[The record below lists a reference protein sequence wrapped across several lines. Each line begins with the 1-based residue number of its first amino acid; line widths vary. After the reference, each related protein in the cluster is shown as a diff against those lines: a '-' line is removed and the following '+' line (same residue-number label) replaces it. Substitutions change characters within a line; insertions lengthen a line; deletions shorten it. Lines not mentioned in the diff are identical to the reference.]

1 MKMKKKILSFL
12 LAAAV
17 VLSAV
22 IPASLAYAQGP
33 GSGNEGADTEGVE
46 TSKTVVDNGDGTYTL
61 RLESYVTGE
70 TTTTTTQKPTD
81 TVLVLDTSGS
91 MDDYMDV
98 AKQGSLSDLDPQYA
112 DYYGWKVLDGIV
124 YCDMRYNNGK
134 WQYYV
139 GLGALGSWYDCDT
152 TWFGDTVGIK
162 KIDALKIAANEFID
176 STAAKE
182 GDNRI
187 AIVTYATGATT
198 RNQLTDVSTGSD
210 SLKGTINGLRANGA
224 TNADY
229 GMQEAE
235 GIINGISSDRDSVK
249 TVVMF
254 TDGEPNHGNGFDTS
268 VANATISAAKDM
280 KDAGATVY
288 TVGVFESADPTDYS
302 DRFNKY
308 LHHVSS
314 NYPDAESME
323 YGGYLNP
330 KADPF
335 NGGKSYYMA
344 ADNLQSLS
352 DIFESI
358 SDEIGGAAA
367 ELDENTV
374 VQDVISD
381 YFQLS
386 KEANNVVVK
395 TADCNSFE
403 GDSPVWEN
411 VQIVDLV
418 PAVDGRT
425 IRVSG
430 FDFSENWVGKNE
442 TTGEVHP
449 GKKLII
455 EILVEPRAGFLG
467 GNNVPT
473 NGAASGIYA
482 GDELVES
489 FTVPTVNVPIEP
501 VTVTATDKNVY
512 LMSDLTADQLK
523 EGATVKVGDVA
534 LDFSEDNYGLES
546 WQNAFVD
553 ITVNVPADKTNLTA
567 DTTYTL
573 NVAVSPKDEPATEGT
588 PAEKKA
594 GEATAKIN
602 VFRPEITWKDSQLN
616 VGETADYQKQN
627 FVSVEWKHD
636 TVAYDEDKMVGKAPE
651 LVYEYAPQANAFTQE
666 TKVNVTVKIG
676 GSDVTQN
683 VTFVHEKCDFDGC
696 AWNGDCEFIVHIK
709 SFDLTITKTG
719 CEAIDENQSF
729 IFTVTGSNGFT
740 MQVVINGN
748 GSKTIKGL
756 PSGTYTVTEDTNWS
770 WRYEPA
776 AASQTV
782 TAKDIQNGKATV
794 NFANDRAEES
804 DGTGTDWKW
813 LNGSAYTENKFG
825 IPPQ

>member
-17 VLSAV
+17 VLGAV
-22 IPASLAYAQGP
+22 VPASLAYAQEP
-33 GSGNEGADTEGVE
+33 GSGDGGAVDNSGVV
-46 TSKTVVDNGDGTYTL
+46 TSKTVTANKDGSYTITMEAHTTGTVISSEKAVPVD
-61 RLESYVTGE
+61 V
-70 TTTTTTQKPTD
+70 
-81 TVLVLDTSGS
+81 VLVLDQSGS
-91 MDDYMDV
+91 M
-98 AKQGSLSDLDPQYA
+98 SD
-112 DYYGWKVLDGIV
+112 
-124 YCDMRYNNGK
+124 
-134 WQYYV
+134 
-139 GLGALGSWYDCDT
+139 S
-152 TWFGDTVGIK
+152 FGNTNRQSAMKTAVT
-162 KIDALKIAANEFID
+162 NFID
-176 STAAKE
+176 SVGEQYTAEADHRLALVE
-182 GDNRI
+182 FDSNARI
-187 AIVTYATGATT
+187 LKDWTFANEQG
-198 RNQLTDVSTGSD
+198 VS
-210 SLKGTINGLRANGA
+210 SLKSTVNRLDEGGA
-224 TNADY
+224 TNVGA

-235 GIINGISSDRDSVK
+235 ALMNEDYDYNGENSERQK
-249 TVVMF
+249 VVIVF
-254 TDGEPNHGNGFDTS
+254 TDGVPTTS
-268 VANATISAAKDM
+268 NEFHIGVANTAIKSALNM
-280 KDAGATVY
+280 KQNDVTVY
-288 TVGVFESADPTDYS
+288 SIGIFDDADPNQLYGSTYHSLGFFEVIEEPCTGEVGSIFNTSLTS
-302 DRFNKY
+302 DWLGDVSPKDIPAGNRFLNF
-308 LHHVSS
+308 LSS
-314 NYPDAESME
+314 NFAT
-323 YGGYLNP
+323 
-330 KADPF
+330 
-335 NGGKSYYMA
+335 
-344 ADNLQSLS
+344 ADNIGLIGSDQEILGIGFFGYKITQNFERTDTGYYLTATDEAGLN
-352 DIFESI
+352 DIFQTI
-358 SDEIGGAAA
+358 SDEISTPSIQLGP
-367 ELDENTV
+367 ETV
-374 VQDVISD
+374 IRDVVTP
-381 YFQLS
+381 YFN
-386 KEANNVVVK
+386 APAK
-395 TADCNSFE
+395 TADIKLYTASYNGTDFGPREPADGLS
-403 GDSPVWEN
+403 
-411 VQIVDLV
+411 VDV
-418 PAVDGRT
+418 TGNT
-425 IRVSG
+425 VSVTG
-430 FDFSENWVGKNE
+430 FDFNANFVSEEPRNNGFY
-442 TTGEVHP
+442 

-455 EILVEPRAGFLG
+455 EFTVTAKDQFLG

-473 NGAASGIYA
+473 NGTDSGVYA
-482 GDELVES
+482 DTGELVEN
-489 FTVPTVNVPIEP
+489 FAVPTVNVPIKE

-512 LMSDLTADQLK
+512 LMADLTAEQLK
-523 EGATVKVGDVA
+523 AGATAKVGDVA

-588 PAEKKA
+588 PAEKKT

-676 GSDVTQN
+676 GSDVTQY
-683 VTFVHEKCDFDGC
+683 VTFAHENCTFDGC
-696 AWNGDCEFIVHIK
+696 QFNPDECEFIVHIK

>member
-17 VLSAV
+17 VLGAV
-22 IPASLAYAQGP
+22 VPASLAYAQEP
-33 GSGNEGADTEGVE
+33 GSGDGGAGADNPGVE
-46 TSKTVVDNGDGTYTL
+46 TSKTVKANDDGTYTL

-91 MDDYMDV
+91 MEDYINV
-98 AKQGSLSDLDPQYA
+98 ADKGSVADLDPQYA
-112 DYYGWKVLDGIV
+112 EYYKWNGGVFWH
-124 YCDMRYNNGK
+124 DMRYQDGK
-134 WQYYV
+134 WQYESL
-139 GLGALGSWYDCDT
+139 LGWKDCGDS
-152 TWFGDTVGIK
+152 WFGDAAGIQ
-162 KIDALKIAANEFID
+162 KINALKIAANEFID

-187 AIVTYATGATT
+187 AIVTYDSSAYTENGLTSVPEGTQSLKNTIDDLEAGGAT
-198 RNQLTDVSTGSD
+198 
-210 SLKGTINGLRANGA
+210 A
-224 TNADY
+224 ADY
-229 GMQEAE
+229 GMEAAE
-235 GIINGISSDRDSVK
+235 RIINGISPDRDSVK

-254 TDGEPNHGNGFDTS
+254 TDGEPNHGNGFNTG
-268 VANATISAAKDM
+268 VANATIKASKDM
-280 KDAGATVY
+280 KDKGTTVY
-288 TVGVFESADPTDYS
+288 TVGVFDSADPKDYS
-302 DRFNKY
+302 HRFNKY

-395 TADCNSFE
+395 TADCNRFE

-411 VQIVDLV
+411 EQIVDLV
-418 PAVDGRT
+418 PTVDGRT

-442 TTGEVHP
+442 TTGAVHP

-455 EILVEPRAGFLG
+455 EIQVELREGFLG

-501 VTVTATDKNVY
+501 VTVIATDKNVY

-588 PAEKKA
+588 PAEKKT

-602 VFRPEITWKDSQLN
+602 VFKPEITWKDNQLN
-616 VGETADYQKQN
+616 VGETAVIQKQN
-627 FVSVEWKHD
+627 CGCR
-636 TVAYDEDKMVGKAPE
+636 M
-651 LVYEYAPQANAFTQE
+651 E
-666 TKVNVTVKIG
+666 T
-676 GSDVTQN
+676 
-683 VTFVHEKCDFDGC
+683 
-696 AWNGDCEFIVHIK
+696 
-709 SFDLTITKTG
+709 
-719 CEAIDENQSF
+719 
-729 IFTVTGSNGFT
+729 
-740 MQVVINGN
+740 
-748 GSKTIKGL
+748 
-756 PSGTYTVTEDTNWS
+756 
-770 WRYEPA
+770 
-776 AASQTV
+776 
-782 TAKDIQNGKATV
+782 
-794 NFANDRAEES
+794 
-804 DGTGTDWKW
+804 
-813 LNGSAYTENKFG
+813 
-825 IPPQ
+825 

>member
-17 VLSAV
+17 VLGAV

-33 GSGNEGADTEGVE
+33 GSGNVGADTEGVE

-91 MDDYMDV
+91 MEEYINV
-98 AKQGSLSDLDPQYA
+98 ADKGSVADLDPQYA
-112 DYYGWKVLDGIV
+112 EYYKWNGGLVWH
-124 YCDMRYNNGK
+124 DMRYQDGK
-134 WQYYV
+134 WQYK
-139 GLGALGSWYDCDT
+139 ALDLFWKDCGNS
-152 TWFGDTVGIK
+152 WFGDAAGIQ
-162 KIDALKIAANEFID
+162 KINALKIAANEFID

-198 RNQLTDVSTGSD
+198 RNQLTDVSTGSS
-210 SLKGTINGLRANGA
+210 SLKSTIDGLRANGQ
-224 TNADY
+224 TNAEY

-235 GIINGISSDRDSVK
+235 EIINGISSDRNSVK

-254 TDGEPNHGNGFDTS
+254 TDGEPNHGSGFDTS

-288 TVGVFESADPTDYS
+288 TVGVFERANPMDYTD
-302 DRFNKY
+302 DFNKY

-314 NYPDAESME
+314 NYLNATSVGN
-323 YGGYLNP
+323 GGELNP

-395 TADCNSFE
+395 TADCNRFE

-411 VQIVDLV
+411 EQIVDLI
-418 PAVDGRT
+418 PTVDGRT

-442 TTGEVHP
+442 TTGAVHP

-455 EILVEPRAGFLG
+455 EIQVELREGFLG

-512 LMSDLTADQLK
+512 LMSNLTADQLK
-523 EGATVKVGDVA
+523 ASATVKVGDVA
-534 LDFSEDNYGLES
+534 LDLSKEDYGLT
-546 WQNAFVD
+546 WQDDYVNIAVNA
-553 ITVNVPADKTNLTA
+553 TA
-567 DTTYTL
+567 EPMNDLVQDGNYALAVT
-573 NVAVSPKDEPATEGT
+573 VSPKDEPAAEGT
-588 PAEKKA
+588 PAEKKT

-602 VFRPEITWKDSQLN
+602 VFKPEITWKDSQLN
-616 VGETADYQKQN
+616 VGETADYEKQN
-627 FVSVEWKHD
+627 FAGVEWKHD

-651 LVYEYAPQANAFTQE
+651 LVYEYAPQADAFTQE

-770 WRYEPA
+770 WRYEPDEV
-776 AASQTV
+776 SKTV
-782 TAKDIQNGKATV
+782 TAANIQNGKATV
-794 NFANDRAEES
+794 NFANNRAEES

-813 LNGSAYTENKFG
+813 LNGGAYCENIFYRT
-825 IPPQ
+825 IQ

>member
-17 VLSAV
+17 VLGAV
-22 IPASLAYAQGP
+22 VPASLAYAQEP
-33 GSGNEGADTEGVE
+33 GSGDGGAGADNPGVE

-91 MDDYMDV
+91 MDEYMDV

-112 DYYGWKVLDGIV
+112 DYYGWKWTIPLVGDV
-124 YCDMRYNNGK
+124 YISMRYENGK
-134 WQYYV
+134 WQYNAPV
-139 GLGALGSWYDCDT
+139 AGWSDCDS
-152 TWFGDTVGIK
+152 TWFGNTVGIK

-198 RNQLTDVSTGSD
+198 RNQLTDVSTGSG
-210 SLKGTINGLRANGA
+210 SLKSTINGLRANGQ
-224 TNADY
+224 TNAEY

-235 GIINGISSDRDSVK
+235 EIINGISSDRNSVK

-254 TDGEPNHGNGFDTS
+254 TDGEPNHGSGFNDD
-268 VANATISAAKDM
+268 VANATISASKGM

-288 TVGVFESADPTDYS
+288 TVGVFERADPTDIQ
-302 DRFNKY
+302 DQFNKY
-308 LHHVSS
+308 LHYVSS
-314 NYPDAESME
+314 NYLNVTNLDDD
-323 YGGYLNP
+323 GDLNP

-411 VQIVDLV
+411 EQIVDLI
-418 PAVDGRT
+418 PTIDGRT

-442 TTGEVHP
+442 TTGVVHP

-455 EILVEPRAGFLG
+455 EIQVEPRAGFLG

-501 VTVTATDKNVY
+501 VTVIATDKNVY

-553 ITVNVPADKTNLTA
+553 FTVSNPNITGVTD
-567 DTTYTL
+567 DRTYDL
-573 NVAVSPKDEPATEGT
+573 GMEVAPKYEGT
-588 PAEKKA
+588 VKA
-594 GEATAKIN
+594 QNGNGTANIY
-602 VFRPEITWKDSQLN
+602 VFKPEITWKDSQLN

-651 LVYEYAPQANAFTQE
+651 LVYEYAPQADAFTQE

-683 VTFVHEKCDFDGC
+683 VTFMHEKCDFDGC
-696 AWNGDCEFIVHIK
+696 DWKAEDCEFIVHIK